1 MELKDLVRLITAEVI
16 AQLKDERLTDNDTH
30 SGEEVLVLIT
40 AGHSIWPKVSYKLRE
55 MRNRG
60 LRLNP
65 VLSEAAKNMFDSQE
79 LRSVFGGRSASSL
92 YEEKDVSERPNPLEM
107 IKRSAAIILP
117 TLTMNT
123 VAKLALG
130 IQDTLITQLTAWA
143 LLQNKP
149 VVAVS
154 NAANPNSAELSK
166 LGFAF
171 KSKSQSEVCLSHLEK
186 LSSYG
191 IQLVDADYLLPAVLQ
206 AVGRDPINPTVANA
220 MSASDPLKPLV
231 VEGALTREKVLRA
244 VGLCYREIVAKGV
257 VTPLAKETA
266 SEHNIRISS

>member
-16 AQLKDERLTDNDTH
+16 AQLKDERLTENDTH
-30 SGEEVLVLIT
+30 SGEEVLVLMT
-40 AGHSIWPKVSYKLRE
+40 GGHSIWPKVSYKLRE

-60 LRLNP
+60 LHLNP
-65 VLSEAAKNMFDSQE
+65 VLSEAAKNMFDPQE
-79 LRSVFGGRSASSL
+79 LRSVFGGRSASPL
-92 YEEKDVSERPNPLEM
+92 DEVNNVSERPNPLEM

-123 VAKLALG
+123 AAKLALG
-130 IQDTLITQLTAWA
+130 IQDTLITQLAAWA

-171 KSKSQSEVCLSHLEK
+171 RSKSQSEVYMSHLEQ

-191 IQLVDADYLLPAVLQ
+191 IHLVEADYLLPAVLQ
-206 AVGRDPINPTVANA
+206 AVGRDPINPA
-220 MSASDPLKPLV
+220 LV
-231 VEGALTREKVLRA
+231 RAPMKSLTIEGVLTREKVLRA
-244 VGLCYREIVAKGV
+244 VALDCDEVVAKGV

-266 SEHNIRISS
+266 SEHNVRISS